1 MSNSG
6 VSEQQTDEFREFV
19 KNRKEFL
26 EYMKEKSSEVPGE
39 GDRAASPQ
47 RKQAGK
53 NSGPEGAHAPGAQA

>member
-6 VSEQQTDEFREFV
+6 VSGQQTDEFREFV

-26 EYMKEKSSEVPGE
+26 EYMKEKSPEIPNE

-47 RKQAGK
+47 RKPAGK
-53 NSGPEGAHAPGAQA
+53 KSGPEGVHAPGAQA